1 MTTALTIAVPAPLYQ
16 TFTYL
21 PPADTLP
28 EPGCR
33 VIVPFGRQRLVA
45 MVLAHTAIPQ
55 NPGFKLKKISQVID
69 EKPLVSKQWLS
80 LWQWLSD
87 YYCYPIGESIFNTLP
102 KWLREGRPLHETTYA
117 LTAEGIAIALENTPC
132 RAPRQRALCAAI
144 HAHEPPQLSAS
155 ALRTQGFSRQQLN
168 STLTKA
174 WLKPTANHIEPIN
187 TDTPILAQP
196 QLMATPAQQK
206 IIDQVNTHDNFHV
219 HLLAGITGSGKTEV
233 YLQCIA
239 QQLEQNKQ
247 ALVLIPEI
255 SLTPQT
261 LSRFTQRFNRSVAC
275 RHSQLT
281 DREQFH
287 AWRQAQEKTASV
299 LVGTRSALFTPMPN
313 LGLIIIDEEHDASYK
328 QQSGLR
334 YHARDVAIKLAK
346 QLNIPILLGSATP
359 ALESWHNAQSK
370 RFHLH
375 TLLERA
381 NQSQLPSIHL
391 VKHLTS
397 SSTLIADEIHQAIVK
412 NLAKRHQV
420 LIFLNRRGYAAA
432 TLCPHCGWIAQCKRC
447 DMNLTFHQTQPAL
460 RCHHCDYHTH
470 LPRVCPNCQQAAPKK
485 LGMGTQQ
492 IEMYCQQHFPDTHLM
507 RFDRDT
513 TARRGALETL
523 LKQAHHEQPPILLGT
538 QMLAKGH
545 HFPNIQ
551 LVVILNADQHLFST
565 DFRAHEHLGQLI
577 LQVAGR
583 AGREKNAAHV
593 LIQTQKPEHPLW
605 ATILAHHY
613 PDFANQCVNERQSLS
628 LPPFSHQALICA
640 ESTQPQEAVHWLRML
655 RQQYQR
661 QGGNE
666 GILAGPFPAPIER
679 LSNRYRAHLWCQTA
693 SRHARHQAIHH
704 LLSITKTHKTPKSLR
719 WSIDI
724 DPIDIL

>member
-1 MTTALTIAVPAPLYQ
+1 MTAALTIAVPAPLYQ

-21 PPADTLP
+21 PLTDTLP

-45 MVLAHTAIPQ
+45 MVLAHTDTPK
-55 NPGFKLKKISQVID
+55 NPSFKLKKISEVID
-69 EKPLVSKQWLS
+69 DTPLVSQQWIT

-87 YYCYPIGESIFNTLP
+87 YYCYPIGESIFNILP
-102 KWLREGRPLHETTYA
+102 KWLRQGRPRYETTYA
-117 LTAEGIAIALENTPC
+117 LTADGIAIALEKTPC

-155 ALRTQGFSRQQLN
+155 ALRTHGFTRQQLN
-168 STLTKA
+168 STLAKA
-174 WLKPTANHIEPIN
+174 WLKPTKQCIELIN

-196 QLMATPAQQK
+196 QLVATPTQQK
-206 IIDQVNTHDNFHV
+206 IIDQVNTHDDFHV

-233 YLQCIA
+233 YLQCITKILT
-239 QQLEQNKQ
+239 QQKQ

-261 LSRFTQRFNRSVAC
+261 LSRFTQRFNRPVAC

-287 AWRQAQEKTASV
+287 AWQQAQEKTASV

-359 ALESWHNAQSK
+359 TIESWHNAQSK

-375 TLLERA
+375 TLRERA

-391 VKHLTS
+391 VKHQCANA
-397 SSTLIADEIHQAIVK
+397 TLIADEIHQAIEK
-412 NLAKRHQV
+412 SLNRQHQV

-432 TLCPHCGWIAQCKRC
+432 TLCPHCGWVAQCKRC
-447 DMNLTFHQTQPAL
+447 DMNLTFHQTQPTL
-460 RCHHCDYHTH
+460 RCHHCDYHTQ
-470 LPRVCPNCQQAAPKK
+470 LPRVCPSCQQATPKK
-485 LGMGTQQ
+485 IGMGTQQ
-492 IEMYCQQHFPDTHLM
+492 IEMYCQQHFPDTPLM

-513 TARRGALETL
+513 TARRGALEAL
-523 LKQAHHEQPPILLGT
+523 LKQAHQDQPPILLGT

-545 HFPNIQ
+545 HFPNIR

-565 DFRAHEHLGQLI
+565 DFRAQEHLGQLI
-577 LQVAGR
+577 LQVSGR

-593 LIQTQKPEHPLW
+593 LIQTQQPEHPLW
-605 ATILAHHY
+605 ATILTHHY
-613 PDFANQCVNERQSLS
+613 PDLANQCLSERQRHC
-628 LPPFSHQALICA
+628 LPPFSYQALICA
-640 ESTQPQEAVHWLRML
+640 ESTQPQAALDWLRQW
-655 RQQYQR
+655 RQLYQQ
-661 QGGNE
+661 QGGIE
-666 GILAGPFPAPIER
+666 HSLAGPFPAPIER
-679 LSNRYRAHLWCQTA
+679 LSNRYRAHLWCQTT
-693 SRHARHQAIHH
+693 SRSARHQAIHH